1 MLITVESLD
10 RIFERHNTTN
20 NINYKGKC
28 HNCGCDVEVEITK
41 TSGGYGLQGGVLYG
55 SNPENLIFQCCD
67 CHVKTG
73 VPNQGQSNG

>member
-1 MLITVESLD
+1 LLITVESLD

-20 NINYKGKC
+20 IINYKGKC

-41 TSGGYGLQGGVLYG
+41 TSGGCGLQGGVLYG

-67 CHVKTG
+67 YEIGDGNCYDKIIL
-73 VPNQGQSNG
+73 